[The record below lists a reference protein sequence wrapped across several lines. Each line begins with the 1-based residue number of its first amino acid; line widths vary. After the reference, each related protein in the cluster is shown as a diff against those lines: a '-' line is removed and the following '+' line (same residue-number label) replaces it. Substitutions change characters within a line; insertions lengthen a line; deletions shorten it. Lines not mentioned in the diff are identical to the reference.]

1 MRKAKDNATTM
12 GTARII
18 SDRSRAPRLLVRKE
32 VGSTVDA
39 AATRRVIGVAIVVAV
54 VVVVDVVVVVVKK
67 EVTVAI
73 SVVVGIII
81 RSVVEVE

>member
-39 AATRRVIGVAIVVAV
+39 AATRRVIGVAIEVAG
-54 VVVVDVVVVVVKK
+54 VVVVVVRI

-73 SVVVGIII
+73 SVVGIII

>member
-39 AATRRVIGVAIVVAV
+39 AATRRVIGVAIVVAG
-54 VVVVDVVVVVVKK
+54 VVVVVVRI

-73 SVVVGIII
+73 SVAGIII